1 MIDCNQLEGTSLLLD
16 EKLQG
21 ELKGIFGKMET
32 AVTLKAVVDMEEEKS
47 KEMALF
53 LKTAASLSDLLTLEL
68 YTPLEAEALEFDT
81 KYLPA
86 TGLYKD
92 GVYSGVSFHG
102 VPGGREI
109 NSFVLAIY
117 NLSGPGQEISR
128 GLVKKIQKIKKP
140 ANIKVCV
147 SLACHHCPAV
157 VAASQRIAILNPL
170 VEAQMLDANLYP
182 ALVERYGITR
192 VPFVILN
199 DETTF
204 TGPRTIEELTGMLG

>member
-1 MIDCNQLEGTSLLLD
+1 MIDWNQFEGTSPLLD

-21 ELKGIFGKMET
+21 ELKKIFGKMEFP
-32 AVTLKAVVDMEEEKS
+32 VTLKAAIDMEDEKS

-68 YTPLEAEALEFDT
+68 YTPQEAESLEFHTD
-81 KYLPA
+81 YLPA

-102 VPGGREI
+102 VPGGKEI

-117 NLSGPGQEISR
+117 NLSGPGQEIGR

-140 ANIKVCV
+140 ANIKVKV
-147 SLACHHCPAV
+147 VCP
-157 VAASQRIAILNPL
+157 
-170 VEAQMLDANLYP
+170 
-182 ALVERYGITR
+182 G
-192 VPFVILN
+192 
-199 DETTF
+199 
-204 TGPRTIEELTGMLG
+204 

>member
-1 MIDCNQLEGTSLLLD
+1 MIDCNQFEGTSPLLD

-47 KEMALF
+47 REMALF
-53 LKTAASLSDLLTLEL
+53 LKTAASLSNLLTLEL

-81 KYLPA
+81 EYLPA

-117 NLSGPGQEISR
+117 NLSGPGQEIGR
-128 GLVKKIQKIKKP
+128 GLVKKIQKIKTGEYQSVRFPGLSPLSGGSGRQSADCHSESAGGGPDAGRKP
-140 ANIKVCV
+140 V
-147 SLACHHCPAV
+147 SGTGGAV
-157 VAASQRIAILNPL
+157 WDYPCAFRDSQ
-170 VEAQMLDANLYP
+170 
-182 ALVERYGITR
+182 
-192 VPFVILN
+192 
-199 DETTF
+199 
-204 TGPRTIEELTGMLG
+204 

>member
-1 MIDCNQLEGTSLLLD
+1 MIDLNQIEGSSPLLD

-21 ELKGIFGKMET
+21 ELKGIFGKMESP
-32 AVTLKAVVDMEEEKS
+32 VTLKAVVDMEEEKS
-47 KEMALF
+47 REMALF

-68 YTPLEAEALEFDT
+68 YTPQEAEALEFHRD
-81 KYLPA
+81 YLPA
-86 TGLYKD
+86 TGLYKE

-109 NSFVLAIY
+109 NSFVLAVY
-117 NLSGPGQEISR
+117 NLSGPGQEIGR
-128 GLVKKIQKIKKP
+128 GLVKKIGKLKKP

-157 VAASQRIAILNPL
+157 VAASQRIAILSPL

-199 DETTF
+199 DENTF
-204 TGPRTIEELTGMLG
+204 TGPKTIEELVGMLG

>member
-1 MIDCNQLEGTSLLLD
+1 MIDCNQFEGTSPLLD

-81 KYLPA
+81 EYLPA

-92 GVYSGVSFHG
+92 GIYSGVSFHG

-117 NLSGPGQEISR
+117 NLSGPGQEIGR

-170 VEAQMLDANLYP
+170 VKAQMLDANLYP